1 MKTKITLLL
10 MLFIGFSNAFAQDTN
25 EEDLATLSIFD
36 QYAKAKNYK
45 AAYSPWMELR
55 QRNPKFSRAIY
66 THGEKIL
73 NYKIEKSSGSEK
85 VTFINDLIKLWKE
98 RGTYF
103 ASKTPKG
110 QYMAKACQLQYD
122 FRKELSMSKEEL
134 YICFDTAYKTDTKTF
149 TNPKSLYTYFSLMV
163 DLYDAKKKSAQ
174 DLFNK
179 YDDISEKIE
188 LEIKNYTQLLNK
200 FVPKGDEEVQLSA
213 KDKRRVKSYTSY
225 LVAYNKISG
234 SVDSKLGERVNCE
247 NLIPLY
253 KREFEKFKND
263 GVWLQR
269 AAGRM
274 LSKECTEDPLFF
286 KLVNAFHNLDPSAK
300 SAYYL
305 GILKDKEGKSTQALD
320 YYKQAV
326 ELETNSYEKS
336 KILNRIA
343 SKYRKKGSYGK
354 ARSYYSKALANNP
367 SLGSAH
373 IAIAAMYAKSAKNC
387 GTDNFSK
394 RAVYWLAAQEV
405 RKAGRVDASLKKN
418 ASQNAARYM
427 AQAPSKSEIFSAA
440 RYGEIIKIRCWIGRS
455 VKVPSL

>member
-1 MKTKITLLL
+1 
-10 MLFIGFSNAFAQDTN
+10 
-25 EEDLATLSIFD
+25 
-36 QYAKAKNYK
+36 
-45 AAYSPWMELR
+45 
-55 QRNPKFSRAIY
+55 
-66 THGEKIL
+66 
-73 NYKIEKSSGSEK
+73 
-85 VTFINDLIKLWKE
+85 
-98 RGTYF
+98 
-103 ASKTPKG
+103 
-110 QYMAKACQLQYD
+110 
-122 FRKELSMSKEEL
+122 
-134 YICFDTAYKTDTKTF
+134 
-149 TNPKSLYTYFSLMV
+149 
-163 DLYDAKKKSAQ
+163 
-174 DLFNK
+174 LFNK

-200 FVPKGDEEVQLSA
+200 FVPKGDEEVQLSV